1 MGIVMVAALAAN
13 ATTEFPECGVR
24 RLGRGETV
32 TPQRCTQHIRRSDM
46 AEFSYRY
53 NPETGRWEII
63 KRRPDGTAEVLHKVS
78 FSTRGDASNHVAIL
92 MC

>member
-1 MGIVMVAALAAN
+1 
-13 ATTEFPECGVR
+13 
-24 RLGRGETV
+24 
-32 TPQRCTQHIRRSDM
+32 M

-78 FSTRGDASNHVAIL
+78 FSTPDDASNHVAIL
-92 MC
+92 TGKTPGRPGKWVSAGE